1 MTATA
6 TFFRTAA
13 WLGQGRALAW
23 IRLLTV
29 ASVLTAS
36 ALLVL
41 THGGRLPDPWG
52 RPLGADFSSFWT
64 AARLALAGTPGAPW
78 EPTAHAA
85 AQRASF
91 LVGDGFE
98 PDYYAF
104 FYPPP
109 FLLICLPFGLLPY
122 GLALI
127 AWIGLTGVAFLT
139 VLRAMLPRCWP
150 ALLAGVGFPAFMLN
164 AMYGQNG
171 ALSAALFAT
180 AAVWLDRQ
188 PWLAGAC
195 LGTLC
200 YKPQLVLL
208 VGPAL
213 VCARRWRA
221 LAGAAGAVVLLCMAS
236 LLILGGDAWRG
247 FFVDSA
253 LARAALEQGLVEYGK
268 MSSTFAGLRLLGA
281 RLQLAWTVQAAV
293 ALATLAVVVAVAW
306 RRPGGPAEMAVTATG
321 TCLATPFLLGYDLTL
336 LAVPLAWVVAEAAH
350 DGFLPWERL
359 VLAAGYLLAL
369 FSVVLALNLGLP
381 AAPLVVAALLIVV
394 CRRALS
400 RHPGGRGAVRLSQEV
415 SPCPSGT

>member
-1 MTATA
+1 MAA
-6 TFFRTAA
+6 IVAFFRNAA
-13 WLGQGRALAW
+13 WLGPDRALAW

-29 ASVLTAS
+29 ASVLTTS

-52 RPLGADFSSFWT
+52 QPLGTDFSSFWT
-64 AARLALAGTPGAPW
+64 AARLALAGTPGASWDPI
-78 EPTAHAA
+78 AHAA

-91 LVGDGFE
+91 PISAGFK

-122 GLALI
+122 GLALV
-127 AWIGLTGVAFLT
+127 AWIGLTGVAFLAT
-139 VLRAMLPRCWP
+139 LREMLPRGWP
-150 ALLAGVGFPAFMLN
+150 TLLAGVGFPAFMLN

-171 ALSAALFAT
+171 AFSAALFAA

-195 LGTLC
+195 LGALC
-200 YKPQLVLL
+200 YKPQLGLL
-208 VGPAL
+208 IGPAL
-213 VCARRWRA
+213 IGARRWRA
-221 LAGAAGAVVLLCMAS
+221 LAGAASVGVLLCLAS
-236 LLILGGDAWRG
+236 LPILGRDAWRG

-253 LARAALEQGLVEYGK
+253 LARATLEQGLVEYGK

-281 RLQLAWTVQAAV
+281 RLPLAWTVQAAV
-293 ALATLAVVVAVAW
+293 ALATVAMVVAVAW
-306 RRPGGPAEMAVTATG
+306 RRPGGRAEMAVTATG

-336 LAVPLAWVVAEAAH
+336 LAVPLAWVAAEATR

-359 VLAAGYLLAL
+359 VLAGAYLMPL
-369 FSVVLALNLGLP
+369 FSIVLALHLGLP
-381 AAPLVVAALLIVV
+381 TAPLMIAALLVV
-394 CRRALS
+394 VSRRVLG
-400 RHPGGRGAVRLSQEV
+400 RHLGGRGAVRYQGG
-415 SPCPSGT
+415 SPSSSRT